1 MSTTPELHSG
11 IDLRE
16 LVISLLAGDEDVAT
30 VNSRVTDRVYR
41 AEIRAASEELAHAA
55 FVRDDRPS
63 LTTAHWV
70 LSDIYDWYFGLPPVD
85 QVDSLLSEILDDIR
99 GVLENAMLAYVRE
112 RVDCSE
118 LASAPQD
125 PEAFLPWYRNFIS
138 SHKASNHPFY
148 RDFLENRASVDD
160 LRFYL
165 AQETSLDP
173 RFDDILSLLTVG
185 TDGLVKM
192 ELVTNLWDELGN
204 GKEEEVHTSVFARTL
219 ADAGVS
225 KEFIETNIMLDSLV
239 CGNVSA
245 ALALSRRHCYKAF
258 GYFGVTEY
266 LTPRRFRSYMVGCK
280 RLGMPRSA
288 YFYHEQ
294 HIQID
299 ARHGPAWFKN
309 ILLPAIAR
317 EPRCASDIA
326 LGTVLRLETSTW
338 YLDALQARLESAV

>member
-1 MSTTPELHSG
+1 MSTTPELHSD

-30 VNSRVTDRVYR
+30 VNARAADMGYR
-41 AEIRAASEELAHAA
+41 TEIRAATEELAHAA
-55 FVRDDRPS
+55 FVRGDRAA
-63 LTTAHWV
+63 LHTAHWV
-70 LSDIYDWYFGLPPVD
+70 LGDIYNWCFSLPSID
-85 QVDSLLSEILDDIR
+85 QVDSLLGEILDDIR
-99 GVLENAMLAYVRE
+99 SVLENAMMADLRARIDQ
-112 RVDCSE
+112 RE

-125 PEAFLPWYRNFIS
+125 PEEFLPWYRNFIS
-138 SHKASNHPFY
+138 NHKASNHPFY
-148 RDFLENRASVDD
+148 RDFLENRASIEDI
-160 LRFYL
+160 RFYL

-185 TDGLVKM
+185 TDGSEKM

-204 GKEEEVHTSVFARTL
+204 GNTNDVHTSVFAKTL

-225 KEFIETNIMLDSLV
+225 KEFIDTNIMLESV
-239 CGNVSA
+239 ICGNVSA

-280 RLGMPRSA
+280 RLGMPKSA
-288 YFYHEQ
+288 YVYHDQ

-299 ARHGPAWFKN
+299 ARHGPSWFKN
-309 ILLPAIAR
+309 ILLPAISR
-317 EPRCASDIA
+317 EPRCAVDIA
-326 LGTVLRLETSTW
+326 LGTVMRLETSTW
-338 YLDALQARLESAV
+338 YLDALQAKLEPAG

>member
-1 MSTTPELHSG
+1 MSTTPELHSD

-30 VNSRVTDRVYR
+30 VNARATDMVYR
-41 AEIRAASEELAHAA
+41 SEVRTAAEELAHVA
-55 FVRDDRPS
+55 FVRGDRAA
-63 LTTAHWV
+63 LHTAHWV
-70 LSDIYDWYFGLPPVD
+70 LSDIYEWCFSLPSID
-85 QVDSLLSEILDDIR
+85 QVDSLVSEILDDIR
-99 GVLENAMLAYVRE
+99 TVLENAMLADLRGKL
-112 RVDCSE
+112 DDGG
-118 LASAPQD
+118 LDSAPQD
-125 PEAFLPWYRNFIS
+125 PESFLPWYRNFIS
-138 SHKASNHPFY
+138 SHRASNHPFY
-148 RDFLENRASVDD
+148 RDFLENRASVEDI
-160 LRFYL
+160 RFYL

-185 TDGLVKM
+185 TDGSEKM

-204 GKEEEVHTSVFARTL
+204 GSPDEVHTAVFAKTL

-225 KEFIETNIMLDSLV
+225 KSFVDTNIMLESLI

-266 LTPRRFRSYMVGCK
+266 LTPRRFRSYIVGCK
-280 RLGMPRSA
+280 RMGLPKSS
-288 YFYHEQ
+288 YVYHDQ

-309 ILLPAIAR
+309 ILLPVISR

-326 LGTVLRLETSTW
+326 LGTVMRLETSAW
-338 YLDALQARLESAV
+338 YLDALQAKLEPAG